1 MAITKISRSL
11 LNTGVSDSSD
21 ATAITIDSS
30 ENVGIGDTT
39 PSAKLEVAGSSN
51 STYLI
56 VGGDDASNA
65 RGLTFTSSASA
76 SFNGAVHTITAPSS
90 QGAIALKGYNT
101 EGLRVISDGKVGIGT
116 TSPSYMLTVKS
127 SSENHLRLENGSELG
142 VFILNSDGDI
152 KIWAHGADERIQFLN
167 GVGSGTSIAA
177 FDSHGLKFGSDTAAA
192 NALDDY
198 EEGTWTPTVS
208 SGTITLASNAS
219 EYTKIGDMVFAQTR
233 ITGFSGG
240 TSGNQF
246 VLGGFP
252 YTVGTDQSHIGTA
265 WGNFDSGGKVTMF
278 FYIGGGAYFGGT
290 SYDFVSYGDLGSSTN
305 VIISLIYRHG

>member
-1 MAITKISRSL
+1 MTTKVPAELSSTPSIVDNGNSTALTITSDEKVGLGVTTPANYLFSNPLAISAPSGNNSGITIISATNSNGTVAMADGTSGTEAYKGYL
-11 LNTGVSDSSD
+11 QYNHSSD
-21 ATAITIDSS
+21 AMF
-30 ENVGIGDTT
+30 IG
-39 PSAKLEVAGSSN
+39 AGGS
-51 STYLI
+51 
-56 VGGDDASNA
+56 
-65 RGLTFTSSASA
+65 
-76 SFNGAVHTITAPSS
+76 
-90 QGAIALKGYNT
+90 AIA
-101 EGLRVISDGKVGIGT
+101 RFD
-116 TSPSYMLTVKS
+116 
-127 SSENHLRLENGSELG
+127 
-142 VFILNSDGDI
+142 
-152 KIWAHGADERIQFLN
+152 AHGI
-167 GVGSGTSIAA
+167 
-177 FDSHGLKFGSDTAAA
+177 KFGSDSAAA

-240 TSGNQF
+240 TSGSQF

-290 SYDFVSYGDLGSSTN
+290 SYDFVNYGDLGSSTN